1 MSNAPLMPM
10 ATAVWLVE
18 NTTLT
23 FKQIADFCKLHE
35 VEVQGIADGEVAKG
49 IKAYNPIISGQLSR
63 EEIELSSNDKERP
76 LQIKS
81 MDIEISNTEKKIKK
95 YIPLSKRQDKPD
107 SALWLIK
114 QHSLLKDSQIAKL
127 VGVTK
132 NSVTSIRNKSYWNYN
147 NLNPKDPVAL
157 NLFTQKDLVEAIEKA
172 ERRIK
177 KYIPLSKRQDKPDSA
192 LWLIK
197 QHNNL
202 KDSQIAKLVGVTK
215 NSVTSIRN
223 KSYWNYNNLNPKD
236 PVALNLFSQK
246 DLILAIEKA
255 ENKDYSLLNE
265 LFEVIKLPY
274 DEQFDFES
282 KWYQKRPDWAKNKVG
297 CSMLSCS
304 S

>member
-1 MSNAPLMPM
+1 MTNAPLMPM

-23 FKQIADFCKLHE
+23 FKQIADFCNLHE

-63 EEIELSSNDKERP
+63 EEIELSSKDQSRP
-76 LQIKS
+76 LEIKNT
-81 MDIEISNTEKKIKK
+81 DIEISNSEKKIKK

-114 QHSLLKDSQIAKL
+114 NHNILKDSQIAKL

-157 NLFTQKDLVEAIEKA
+157 NLFTQKDLIQALEKA

-177 KYIPLSKRQDKPDSA
+177 REKRERE
-192 LWLIK
+192 K
-197 QHNNL
+197 Q
-202 KDSQIAKLVGVTK
+202 KQ
-215 NSVTSIRN
+215 SI
-223 KSYWNYNNLNPKD
+223 
-236 PVALNLFSQK
+236 
-246 DLILAIEKA
+246 
-255 ENKDYSLLNE
+255 
-265 LFEVIKLPY
+265 
-274 DEQFDFES
+274 
-282 KWYQKRPDWAKNKVG
+282 
-297 CSMLSCS
+297 
-304 S
+304 